1 VKKLFEQHWP
11 RHKIAGGDLVNVDRR
26 EAAAVMVGMEQREL
40 LPAMDEILGAVD
52 ERGGG
57 RRLSRAMRPYRLRR
71 ISRTPR
77 PSFRRNSARRV
88 TPSA

>member
-1 VKKLFEQHWP
+1 VNKLLKQGWP
-11 RHKIAGGDLVNVDRR
+11 RHWIAGGDLVNVDRQ
-26 EAAAVMVGMEQREL
+26 EAAAVIVGMEQREL

-57 RRLSRAMRPYRLRR
+57 RRLSRAIRPYRLRR

-77 PSFRRNSARRV
+77 PSLRRSNARSV

>member
-1 VKKLFEQHWP
+1 
-11 RHKIAGGDLVNVDRR
+11 
-26 EAAAVMVGMEQREL
+26 MVGMEQREL

-57 RRLSRAMRPYRLRR
+57 RRLSRVIPPYRLRR

-77 PSFRRNSARRV
+77 PSLRRSSARSV

>member
-1 VKKLFEQHWP
+1 MNKLFEQRWP
-11 RHKIAGGDLVNVDRR
+11 RHRIAGGDLVNVDRQ

-57 RRLSRAMRPYRLRR
+57 RRLSRAIRPYRLRR

-77 PSFRRNSARRV
+77 PSLRRNSARSV

>member
-1 VKKLFEQHWP
+1 
-11 RHKIAGGDLVNVDRR
+11 VDRQ
-26 EAAAVMVGMEQREL
+26 EAAALVGMEQREL

-57 RRLSRAMRPYRLRR
+57 RRLSRAIRPYRLRR

-77 PSFRRNSARRV
+77 ADSLLA
-88 TPSA
+88 